1 MFFRFIPA
9 ICSRD
14 PFDLRNLSH
23 VFSVCG
29 GLLLA
34 LAAIMLFFLF
44 RRWMKRRFYHW
55 LFVGITLVGS
65 IWAYSLAMMTNHD
78 LIVCSFGPTDSF
90 STFRAFSVLVSSITL
105 LLFLIGIGMI
115 ILNRRRENRLAR

>member
-23 VFSVCG
+23 IFSVCG

-34 LAAIMLFFLF
+34 LAAIMLFSLF
-44 RRWMKRRFYHW
+44 RRWMRRTFYRW
-55 LFVGITLVGS
+55 LFVGITLVGC
-65 IWAYSLAMMTNHD
+65 IWACSLAIMTNHD
-78 LIVCSFGPTDSF
+78 LIVCSFGTDDSF
-90 STFRAFSVLVSSITL
+90 STFRALSILVSSITV

-115 ILNRRRENRLAR
+115 ILNRGRENRLVR